1 MRISPEQAQAIRHL
15 AHQVAGEDAR
25 VRLFGSR
32 LDDRA
37 RGGDIDLLLELPT
50 PVANPAL
57 TAASLSARVS
67 RLFQGRRVGVLILAP
82 NLKRFPIHDLA
93 CVQGQL
99 L

>member
-1 MRISPEQAQAIRHL
+1 MRISPEHAQAIRHL
-15 AHQVAGEDAR
+15 AQEVAGEDAR

-37 RGGDIDLLLELPT
+37 RGGDIDLLLELPM

-57 TAASLSARVS
+57 IAASLSARVS
-67 RLFQGRRVGVLILAP
+67 RLFHGRRVDVLILAP

-93 CVQGQL
+93 CMQGQL

>member
-15 AHQVAGEDAR
+15 AQEVAGEDAR

-37 RGGDIDLLLELPT
+37 RGGDIDLLLELPM

-57 TAASLSARVS
+57 IAA
-67 RLFQGRRVGVLILAP
+67 
-82 NLKRFPIHDLA
+82 A
-93 CVQGQL
+93 CPPGCHACFMGGGSTW
-99 L
+99 

>member
-37 RGGDIDLLLELPT
+37 RGGEIDLLLELPM

-57 TAASLSARVS
+57 TAANSSAPVS
-67 RLFQGRRVGVLILAP
+67 HLFQGRRVDVLILAP

-93 CVQGQL
+93 CMQGQL